1 MGPQRLRVGLRER
14 LQRLIQTRVW
24 KMDIHPTARIA
35 PSALIDRTWP
45 RGVHIG
51 AHVEIG
57 EEAVVLTHDFTRG
70 LRADT
75 WIGAR
80 CRIGPR
86 AIIMPAVIVGEDCVV
101 EPGALVN
108 RDVPPNSIATGN
120 PATIEPRR
128 VEAARE
134 AGEVPGSTER
144 TERPKPRRGAR
155 A

>member
-1 MGPQRLRVGLRER
+1 MEAHHAGVGLHAR

-35 PSALIDRTWP
+35 PSAHIDRTWP

-57 EEAVVLTHDFTRG
+57 EQAVVLTHDFTRG
-70 LRADT
+70 LRGDT

-86 AIIMPAVIVGEDCVV
+86 AIIMPAIVVGEDCIID
-101 EPGALVN
+101 PGALVN

-120 PATIEPRR
+120 PVSIEARNLQ
-128 VEAARE
+128 EALE
-134 AGEVPGSTER
+134 AGPADAGGDPQRRREVQ
-144 TERPKPRRGAR
+144 A
-155 A
+155 